1 MSGIS
6 TGVGLVSGINSSALI
21 EQLLALESRG
31 KLPIQRR
38 MSTIQGAKTALMDIN
53 ARLLNLKNAAAGIRS
68 SKIFDA
74 MNAVSTDDT
83 VLVAKAS
90 ATTPPGSYQFTVGR
104 LASASQMLSRG
115 FATRDLSPL
124 GLDALNFEW
133 GDAGVSRDK
142 PLSEL
147 KGGEGIGRGSIRIQD
162 RLLRTATIDL
172 STAVTLQDVVEK
184 INAEDGVSIEAKIE
198 NERLVLT
205 DKTGGPYSLI
215 VDDVGVGTVAQDLGI
230 RFNGFGSTVTGGQI
244 NTLGLSSGLAALND
258 GAGVLVRDGVI
269 DFRITVDAT
278 TYDISL
284 GREDQPIVAGT
295 KLSDL
300 NNGAGIKINT
310 TDADDFRIV
319 TTTGTTVGINLGA
332 VTVDG
337 EVQDE
342 AVETVGEMLTR
353 INTELEETL
362 GPGKVT
368 VSIRADGK
376 GFQITDTMGGA
387 GPVKV
392 LGNGPNADRTAK
404 DLGLFTGAIDTG
416 PATLVG
422 ATVRNKVATPRA
434 TTMQDI
440 VDRIADQTGGNVTAS
455 ISPDGLGLRLS
466 AANPAA
472 TISVGAGTVD
482 GSSYGASIG
491 ERTARDLGIFGLSG
505 TGSVTGSRIAAVV
518 GSVRT
523 ANLRGGAGLG
533 APASITVTDRTGA
546 SHTFS
551 SFGSYDTFESLLVNL
566 NKQVKDAGVGVQ
578 FEVSDN
584 GHSLVARDAS
594 VGSGSI
600 SITGDGATALGFSGT
615 TTGDTLRGADL
626 DRKYISEGTLLSSLN
641 FGKGIG
647 TGVFKI
653 TDSAGE
659 TASID
664 IGSDSVTIYD
674 VMSEINSRG
683 LLVEAR
689 LNSSGDGI
697 ILVDTNTGTSP
708 GKMKVVDT
716 TGAVARSLGLA
727 GEAKED
733 GGDLDGSFERSV
745 DLETTDTLNDV
756 MRKVNE
762 AGLQVSASIINAGTG
777 ASPFRLNFTSKAT
790 GALGQVFVDTGAVD
804 LGMVRSVEGRDA
816 TLFLGTGNTET
827 SFLFTSSSNTFKDI
841 VSGLE
846 VEAKKAGSTATV
858 DVSRNRQ
865 GIIDGVK
872 GLVTAVN
879 DALGRIGDYDKYDQ
893 ETEKK
898 GPLLGNPTVARVRQ
912 QLLSTVQG
920 PAKGVEGRYRF
931 LSQVGIRFGKEG
943 ELQFDEAKFN
953 AAYDLD
959 PEAVEEL
966 FAAYEVQSSAGTS
979 SPAEGVTIESSTM
992 TYSKLGFG
1000 DMLDQLLKKL
1010 TNSIDGVVTIADKNF
1025 QTQLDGLKK
1034 RLDRYDERLEAKRLR
1049 YEAQFAAMEDALAK
1063 LQSQQSSLG
1072 SLVANIGLR

>member
-6 TGVGLVSGINSSALI
+6 TGIGLVSGINSSALI

-38 MSTIQGAKTALMDIN
+38 MSSIQGSKTALMDIN

-68 SKIFDA
+68 GKIFDA
-74 MNAVSTDDT
+74 MNAVSSDDT
-83 VLVAKAS
+83 ILTAKANT
-90 ATTPPGSYQFTVGR
+90 TTPPGSYQFTIGR
-104 LASASQMLSRG
+104 LASASQMLTRG
-115 FATRDLSPL
+115 FATRDLTPL
-124 GLDALNFEW
+124 GLDQLSFEW
-133 GDAGVSRDK
+133 GDAGVVRDK

-147 KGGEGIGRGSIRIQD
+147 NGGQGIGRGSIRIQD

-184 INAEDGVSIEAKIE
+184 INTEDGVTIEASIE
-198 NERLVLT
+198 NERLVLR
-205 DKTGGPYSLI
+205 DKTGGPYGLI
-215 VDDVGVGTVAQDLGI
+215 VADVGGGTTAQDLGI
-230 RFNGFGSTVTGGQI
+230 RFNGFSSTVTGAAV
-244 NTLGLSSGLAALND
+244 NSLGSASGLAGRND

-284 GREDQPIVAGT
+284 GREDQPIVAAT

-300 NNGAGIKINT
+300 NNGAGVKLNT
-310 TDADDFRIV
+310 TDADDFTIV
-319 TTTGTTVGINLGA
+319 TTTGTSVGINLGA
-332 VTVDG
+332 VVVDG

-353 INTELEETL
+353 INAELEASL
-362 GPGKVT
+362 GAGKVT

-392 LGNGPNADRTAK
+392 LGTGPNADRTAK
-404 DLGLFTGAIDTG
+404 DLGLFTGAIDSG

-422 ATVRNKVATPRA
+422 SVVRNKVATPRA
-434 TTMQDI
+434 ATLQDVI
-440 VDRIADQTGGNVTAS
+440 DRIADQTNGAVTAS

-466 AANPAA
+466 STNAAA

-482 GSSYGASIG
+482 GSSVGASIG

-505 TGSVTGSRIAAVV
+505 TGTVTGTRVASVV

-523 ANLRGGAGLG
+523 SNLRGGAGLG
-533 APASITVTDRTGA
+533 APASITVTDRAGA
-546 SHTFS
+546 SYTFS
-551 SFGSYDTFESLLVNL
+551 SFGSSDTLDALIGNL
-566 NKQVKDAGVGVQ
+566 NREVKDAGVGVQ
-578 FEVSDN
+578 FEISDN

-615 TTGDTLRGADL
+615 TTGSTLRGADL
-626 DRKYISEGTLLSSLN
+626 DRRYISEGTLLSSLN

-653 TDSAGE
+653 TDSSGE

-664 IGSDSVTIYD
+664 IGTDSITIYD
-674 VMSEINSRG
+674 VMNEINSRG
-683 LLVEAR
+683 LLVEAKI
-689 LNSSGDGI
+689 NDTGDGI
-697 ILVDTNTGTSP
+697 VLVDTNTGTSP

-716 TGAVARSLGLA
+716 TGAVARSLGIV
-727 GEAKED
+727 GEAKTAGAD
-733 GGDLDGSFERSV
+733 IDGSFERTV
-745 DLETTDTLNDV
+745 DLDATDTLNDV
-756 MRKVNE
+756 MRKVND
-762 AGLQVSASIINAGTG
+762 AGLAVTASIVNAGTG
-777 ASPFRLNFTSKAT
+777 AAPFRLNFVSKTT
-790 GALGQVFVDTGAVD
+790 GVAGQVFVDSGAVD
-804 LGMVRSVEGRDA
+804 LGMVRSSEGRDA
-816 TLFLGTGNTET
+816 TLFLGTGDVST
-827 SFLFTSSSNTFKDI
+827 SFLFTSSSNSFKDV

-846 VEAKKAGSTATV
+846 IEAKKAGSTATV
-858 DVSRNRQ
+858 EVSRNRQ

-879 DALGRIGDYDKYDQ
+879 DALGRIGDYDSYEQDSQ
-893 ETEKK
+893 KK

-912 QLLSTVQG
+912 QILSTVQG
-920 PAKGVEGRYRF
+920 PAKGVEGRFRY

-943 ELQFDEAKFN
+943 QLQFDEAKFN

-966 FAAYEVQSSAGTS
+966 FAAYEVQSSAGSTA
-979 SPAEGVTIESSTM
+979 PAEGVTVESNAI
-992 TYSKLGFG
+992 TYAKLGFG

-1010 TNSIDGVVTIADKNF
+1010 TNSVDGVVTIADRSF
-1025 QTQLDGLKK
+1025 QTQLDGLKQ
-1034 RLDRYDERLEAKRLR
+1034 RLERFDERLEAKRTR

-1072 SLVANIGLR
+1072 SLVSLMGAR